1 MDEKRIPDRKRLVLK
16 TGNRGDDVAMLQ
28 SLLDLKADGIFG
40 VKTREAVLNF
50 QRSNNLRADGIVGPM
65 TWKKLEYNPEEF
77 WADTDTL
84 TSASWIERYH
94 LPEGEYVRSETS
106 KKYIF
111 IHHTAGRHNPF
122 KCIDHWANDQRGRV
136 GTNYVIGGLPS
147 TANVDDLSS
156 SQKKYDGRV
165 IQAIDDKYWGYHL
178 GPNGSRFMTNHS
190 LSIEICSAGFLTKK
204 GDKFYT
210 WYKDE
215 VHPSQVVT
223 LPTEFRGHKY
233 YHKYSEAQ
241 LESLEA
247 LLRHLCEKHDINIH
261 SGMQKIGPAEMY
273 NFIGAAW
280 RGEITG
286 ILSHTNVRKDKSD
299 VFPQPELTKLIM
311 SL

>member
-1 MDEKRIPDRKRLVLK
+1 MDEKRIPGRKRLVLK
-16 TGNRGDDVAMLQ
+16 TGYRGDDVALLQ
-28 SLLDLKADGIFG
+28 TLLNIKADGIFG
-40 VKTREAVLNF
+40 VKTRERVVEF
-50 QRSNNLRADGIVGPM
+50 QKMNSLRPDGIVGPL
-65 TWKKLEYNPEEF
+65 TWEKLEFNPEEF
-77 WADTDTL
+77 WADTDTT
-84 TSASWIERYH
+84 TSASWIEQYR
-94 LPEGEYVRSETS
+94 LPEGEYVKKQTS

-156 SQKKYDGRV
+156 TQKKYDGRV

-178 GPNGSRFMTNHS
+178 GPTGSSFMTNHS
-190 LSIEICSAGFLTKK
+190 LSIEICSAGALKKK
-204 GDKFYT
+204 GDKYYT
-210 WYKDE
+210 WYNEE
-215 VHPSQVVT
+215 VHPSQVEI
-223 LPTEFRGHKY
+223 LPTEFRGNKY

-247 LLRHLCEKHDINIH
+247 LLRHLCDKHDINIH
-261 SGMQKIGPAEMY
+261 SGMQKMGAADMY
-273 NFIGAAW
+273 NFKPTAW
-280 RGEITG
+280 KGEITG

-299 VFPQPELTKLIM
+299 VFPQPGLTKLIM